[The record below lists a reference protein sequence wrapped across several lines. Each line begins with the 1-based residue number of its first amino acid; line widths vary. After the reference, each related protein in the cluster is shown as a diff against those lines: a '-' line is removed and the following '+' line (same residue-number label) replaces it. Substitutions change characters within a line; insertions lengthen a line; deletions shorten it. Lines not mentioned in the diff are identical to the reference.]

1 MHKIL
6 KFFRFPA
13 QSRSTLST
21 HAAHLPS
28 GVLSPPKCGGWW
40 PIWWIDRPHTKG
52 SPWPTP
58 APITSP
64 APNSLRDAE
73 ASTLVNVRERHLHS
87 AAAWQ
92 AMAARA
98 AKVEASRIA
107 REDGIA
113 IPPL

>member
-1 MHKIL
+1 M
-6 KFFRFPA
+6 A
-13 QSRSTLST
+13 N
-21 HAAHLPS
+21 
-28 GVLSPPKCGGWW
+28 
-40 PIWWIDRPHTKG
+40 
-52 SPWPTP
+52 
-58 APITSP
+58 TS
-64 APNSLRDAE
+64 AYYLACAEQSLRDAE

-113 IPPL
+113 IPPCKWAQGHEHAHGLPPRDERANFVFLLWAKTAGMRIGSGAQETEHG